1 MSRPSEFT
9 PEEMAILKE
18 NPYTF
23 SITKNRLSVTAEAK
37 KKILELSST
46 ELTYR
51 QIVEELGYDPQIL
64 GLERTKNMVRD
75 VLRDVK
81 DGKIIHEGYLRT
93 IGKRISAT
101 ALEELDCNPAS
112 YSKLK
117 NEVIYLR
124 KEVEFLKKISQ
135 QVLSGKRGK

>member
-18 NPYTF
+18 NL
-23 SITKNRLSVTAEAK
+23 TKNRLSVTAEAK

-81 DGKIIHEGYLRT
+81 DGKTIHEGYLRA
-93 IGKRISAT
+93 IGKRMST
-101 ALEELDCNPAS
+101 KALEELDYNPAS
-112 YSKLK
+112 YRKLK

>member
-81 DGKIIHEGYLRT
+81 DM
-93 IGKRISAT
+93 
-101 ALEELDCNPAS
+101 
-112 YSKLK
+112 
-117 NEVIYLR
+117 
-124 KEVEFLKKISQ
+124 
-135 QVLSGKRGK
+135 